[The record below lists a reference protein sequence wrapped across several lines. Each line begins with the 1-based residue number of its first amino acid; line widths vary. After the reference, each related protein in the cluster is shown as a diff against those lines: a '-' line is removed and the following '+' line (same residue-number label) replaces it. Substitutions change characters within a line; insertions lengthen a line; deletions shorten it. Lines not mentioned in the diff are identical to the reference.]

1 MGRQILTRGETVLAD
16 EMVVNSIDI
25 ETGLGGRKASHP
37 VRDSTTHRVPW
48 LAKTALVWSTAVSQ
62 MQHRPI
68 AAAMISSSSTIFV
81 NVNIL
86 DGSAAAPFP
95 GAVLVKGNRIEAVI
109 PEGERIRSGGI
120 RGGSDAERSR
130 GGTILTNGK
139 GKHIG
144 SGATL
149 ADGNGERIAP
159 DAVVIDGKGATLMP
173 GLIEPHA
180 HLSFSNMSSSV
191 QLGEIAPEE
200 HTLIT
205 AKHARVMLDHG
216 FTACVSAASA
226 KPRLDIAV
234 RDWINAGEIP
244 GPRLLAASPEMTVTG
259 GLGDPSFL
267 HLRRENFGWV
277 CNGADEFRASARLMC
292 REGVDTL
299 KINISGDDAV
309 PGAKAADTV
318 MNDSE
323 VEAVCEVARGRGK
336 RVAAHVRSAESVKMA
351 LRHGVDI
358 LYHATLVDDD
368 ACALLE
374 AQRERVFVAPTLGNL
389 YCTLYEASPWGLTTE
404 LATARGAKRE
414 LTLGIDNMKE
424 LKRRGVRI
432 LPGGDYGFAW
442 APIGANARDI
452 EHFVNLLGFSATE
465 AIQAATRLGGE
476 IMMMGAELGRIE
488 AGYLADLLL
497 VDGDPLQDV
506 SILQRADKLLAIMKD
521 GCFYK
526 APLRSGQ

>member
-1 MGRQILTRGETVLAD
+1 MT
-16 EMVVNSIDI
+16 SS
-25 ETGLGGRKASHP
+25 AS
-37 VRDSTTHRVPW
+37 T
-48 LAKTALVWSTAVSQ
+48 LF
-62 MQHRPI
+62 I
-68 AAAMISSSSTIFV
+68 

-86 DGSAAAPFP
+86 DGSGAAPFP

-109 PEGERIRSGGI
+109 PQRESTGSEGERI
-120 RGGSDAERSR
+120 
-130 GGTILTNGK
+130 
-139 GKHIG
+139 
-144 SGATL
+144 AT
-149 ADGNGERIAP
+149 

-309 PGAKAADTV
+309 PAAKATDTV

-351 LRHGVDI
+351 LRHGVEI

-368 ACALLE
+368 ACAMLE
-374 AQRERVFVAPTLGNL
+374 EHRERVFVAPTLGNL
-389 YCTLYEASPWGLTTE
+389 YSTLYEASPWGLTTE

-414 LTLGIDNMKE
+414 LTLGIDNMKA
-424 LKRRGVRI
+424 LRRRGVRI

-452 EHFVNLLGFSATE
+452 EHFVNLLGLSATE
-465 AIQAATRLGGE
+465 AIQAATQLGGE

-497 VDGDPLQDV
+497 VDGDPVQDV
-506 SILQRADKLLAIMKD
+506 SILQRTDKLLAIMKD
-521 GCFYK
+521 GRFHK
-526 APLRSGQ
+526 SP